1 MKRFLL
7 FFAASVLG
15 FSSCVDEVKS
25 GAGSFHREKLHRVMI
40 RWIAPILLVAILA
53 SELASKIFG
62 VFSI

>member
-1 MKRFLL
+1 MYFLQGKL
-7 FFAASVLG
+7 NYAIYIADS
-15 FSSCVDEVKS
+15 
-25 GAGSFHREKLHRVMI
+25 SFHREKLHRVMI